1 MSTSSSPGRTILATG
16 VLFEESVP
24 TADDKD
30 ELLPLESEDESLLD
44 ELLLPLDEL
53 LPLESE
59 DALLLANGSACVGSI
74 PREI

>member
-1 MSTSSSPGRTILATG
+1 M

-24 TADDKD
+24 TADED

-44 ELLLPLDEL
+44 ELL
-53 LPLESE
+53 PLESE
-59 DALLLANGSACVGSI
+59 DESLLPLAERFFLANGTACVGSI

>member
-1 MSTSSSPGRTILATG
+1 
-16 VLFEESVP
+16 LFEESVP
-24 TADDKD
+24 TADED

-44 ELLLPLDEL
+44 ELLLPDEL

-59 DALLLANGSACVGSI
+59 DAFFLANGSACVGSI

>member
-1 MSTSSSPGRTILATG
+1 MSTSSSSPGRTIFATG

-24 TADDKD
+24 TADED

-44 ELLLPLDEL
+44 ELL
-53 LPLESE
+53 PLESE
-59 DALLLANGSACVGSI
+59 DEFFLANGTACVGSI